1 MDCQSSRIFD
11 MGMTYDHKHDQ
22 KRLISLGKRI
32 KAIRNA
38 KALTQEKLAEL
49 TEYDPTYLSMLER
62 GKRNPP
68 FLTLCRL
75 AEEMGVTVEEFFKGL
90 DKADRK

>member
-1 MDCQSSRIFD
+1 MD
-11 MGMTYDHKHDQ
+11 HDQ
-22 KRLISLGKRI
+22 KRLVALGKRI
-32 KAIRNA
+32 KTIRNA
-38 KALTQEKLAEL
+38 KKLTQEKLAEL

-75 AEEMGVTVEEFFKGL
+75 TEEMGVPL
-90 DKADRK
+90 KALFEDSD